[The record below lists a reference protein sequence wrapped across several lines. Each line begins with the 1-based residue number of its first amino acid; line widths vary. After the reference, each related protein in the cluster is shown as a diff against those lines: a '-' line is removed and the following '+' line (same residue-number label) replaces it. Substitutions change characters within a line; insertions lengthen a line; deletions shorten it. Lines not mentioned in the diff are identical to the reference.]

1 MPYSRDEDCM
11 ARPGAISAETPSY
24 ARTSDAMADTSLFA
38 NASIP
43 RIIFSFAGMLG
54 TCLVGRL
61 FYALRSFNV
70 DPDLWWHIK
79 YGQSILSTH
88 HWPTIEQYSF
98 TVAGQHWLA
107 YEWLGDVLLAV
118 IYQVGGLRG
127 LGALLIIL
135 ASVFALALY
144 YYTTIRCGN
153 PKAAFLATALLVNLV
168 NGFNLRPQMLG
179 YLCLIFTLIVLEL
192 FRQGK
197 RNLIW
202 LLPLLMLV
210 WVNTH
215 GSWII
220 GIGTILVY
228 LAGGLVPI
236 HLGSLET
243 QPWTPPERNRLT
255 IAFLLSVMATLITP
269 YGADLAKFPFI
280 VSSSPL
286 GVANVQEWQPMMFNL
301 VGDKLF
307 LALLI
312 GFLLVQ
318 ALLRPKWR
326 LQELGLFLFGT
337 VMACVHVRFLSL
349 FVPYFAPLLAVLLA
363 IWLPRYD
370 RAKEVYALNAAI
382 ILGIVGAMVW
392 YFPSA
397 SDYAR
402 MVASNFPVAAVQ
414 YLDTHSVP
422 GPMYNSYEFGGYLV
436 WARGPEHKV
445 FIDGRTEVYERSG
458 IFQDQIALVNL
469 KPGSLSVLEKYN
481 IQSCLLMPGEG
492 LSTLLAALPEWQKL
506 YEDDRA
512 VLFVRR
518 QTEAQETPGVPIA
531 RSNLEASR
539 PGI

>member
-1 MPYSRDEDCM
+1 V
-11 ARPGAISAETPSY
+11 ARHLTLSAEAPRFV
-24 ARTSDAMADTSLFA
+24 RTSNATACTSVFA

-43 RIIFSFAGMLG
+43 GMIFSFAGMLG
-54 TCLVGRL
+54 MCLVGRV

-88 HWPTIEQYSF
+88 HWPTTEQYSF
-98 TVAGQHWLA
+98 TVTGQHWLS
-107 YEWLGDVLLAV
+107 YEWLGDVLLAA

-135 ASVFALALY
+135 ASVFVLALY
-144 YYTTIRCGN
+144 YYTSIRCGN
-153 PKAAFLATALLVNLV
+153 PKAGFLATALLINLV

-179 YLCLIFTLIVLEL
+179 YIYLILTLIVLER
-192 FRQGK
+192 FCQGK
-197 RNLIW
+197 LRAIW
-202 LLPLLMLV
+202 FLPLLMLV

-220 GIGTILVY
+220 GLGTIGVY
-228 LAGGLVPI
+228 LASGLMTI

-243 QPWTPPERNRLT
+243 QPWTPRERIHLT
-255 IAFLLSVMATLITP
+255 IAFLLSVVATFITP

-280 VSSSPL
+280 VSSMPL
-286 GVANVQEWQPMMFNL
+286 GVANVQEWQPIMFNL
-301 VGDKLF
+301 AGDKLF
-307 LALLI
+307 LGLLM
-312 GFLLVQ
+312 GFLFVQ
-318 ALLRPKWR
+318 ALLRPVWR
-326 LQELGLFLFGT
+326 LQEFGLFLFGT

-349 FVPYFAPLLAVLLA
+349 FVPFFASLFAVLLS
-363 IWLPRYD
+363 IWLPKYD

-382 ILGIVGAMVW
+382 ILGIVGAIVW
-392 YFPSA
+392 YFPSR

-402 MVASNFPVAAVQ
+402 IVANQFPVAAVQ
-414 YLDTHSVP
+414 YLDTHYVP
-422 GPMYNSYEFGGYLV
+422 GPTYNSYGFGGYLL

-469 KPGSLSVLEKYN
+469 KPGSLAILQKYN
-481 IQSCLLMPGEG
+481 IQSCLLSPGEA
-492 LSTLLAALPEWQKL
+492 LSTLLAVLPEWQKL

-518 QTEAQETPGVPIA
+518 SIDALQPSGVPIA
-531 RSNLEASR
+531 RSNRDASR
-539 PGI
+539 AGT